1 MSDKTDPLRQ
11 HLLGAYR
18 TSKRDTAEGPT
29 ENLPPVDEIVKT
41 HAHLVWRQARR
52 FARTS
57 GGVLD
62 VDDLVSVGLMGLIQA
77 HSTYDAAGGRAFGTY
92 AEFRIRGAILDELRR
107 FDPMSQPARRKA
119 RSYERSVATLA
130 NELGR
135 QPDEDELAAFL
146 EVSLQDLQKI
156 RKDTQAV
163 RFVTP
168 DVAEFDDI
176 REDLSRST
184 MNRSDLRVV
193 LVDALSKLEERDQ
206 QVLALY
212 YFHDL
217 NLREIG
223 EVLSV
228 TEARVCQLHKAA
240 VGNLRGILRLEG
252 AVD

>member
-1 MSDKTDPLRQ
+1 MSEKSDPLRQ
-11 HLLGAYR
+11 HLLGAYKVA
-18 TSKRDTAEGPT
+18 KRDASEGPT
-29 ENLPPVDEIVKT
+29 VDLPPVEEIVKT

-77 HSTYDAAGGRAFGTY
+77 HSTYDPGGGRPFGTY

-119 RSYERSVATLA
+119 RSFDKAVAELA
-130 NELGR
+130 NQLGR
-135 QPDEDELAAFL
+135 EPDEDEMAEHL
-146 EVSLQDLQKI
+146 ELSLDDLQKL
-156 RKDTQAV
+156 RKDTQSV

-168 DVAEFDDI
+168 DVLDFDDI
-176 REDLSRST
+176 REDLSRSK
-184 MNRSDLRVV
+184 MNRADLRVV
-193 LVDALSKLEERDQ
+193 LVDALAKLEERDQ

-228 TEARVCQLHKAA
+228 TEARVCQLHKSA
-240 VGNLRGILRLEG
+240 VVHLREILRLEG

>member
-1 MSDKTDPLRQ
+1 MAEKTDSLRQ
-11 HLLGAYR
+11 HLLGAYQS
-18 TSKRDTAEGPT
+18 SKRDAAEGPT
-29 ENLPPVDEIVKT
+29 LDLPTVDEIVKT

-77 HSTYDAAGGRAFGTY
+77 HSSYDAAGGRPFGTY

-119 RSYERSVATLA
+119 KSYDKAVSQLS
-130 NELGR
+130 NQLGR
-135 QPDEDELAAFL
+135 EPDEDELATFL
-146 EVSLQDLQKI
+146 ELSLADLQKL

-163 RFVTP
+163 RFVSP

-176 REDLSRST
+176 REVLSRSK
-184 MNRSDLRVV
+184 MNRADLRVV

-240 VGNLRGILRLEG
+240 VISLRGILRQEG
-252 AVD
+252 AVE